1 MSSVHPYSDTE
12 ISPNSPNDTIA
23 RQPYRTMMDE
33 RRRTEGPVLRS
44 GKSRKN
50 SSRHNEEIGDID
62 SLAFPREGSSLV
74 EAVKRR

>member
-1 MSSVHPYSDTE
+1 
-12 ISPNSPNDTIA
+12 
-23 RQPYRTMMDE
+23 MDE